1 MDTFIGRTLG
11 GRYEVLELIGR
22 GGTADTYR
30 ALDQTLQREVAIK
43 VLIDRSDDVNK
54 RFLREAQAMA
64 KLNHPR
70 IVQVFDVGEETG
82 ISYIIMELV
91 RGKTLRDL
99 EGGSISYRQA
109 LTYLIDILE
118 ALEYA
123 HNEGTIHRDIK
134 PSNIMTIE
142 DGKHVKVMDF
152 GLARRTSDMT
162 QTTRTGQ
169 IVGTIGYLAPERF
182 LSKPADIRSDLY
194 SVGIVM
200 YEIFTGTVPFRN
212 DKDDL
217 VATIFSHVHDAPT
230 PPHEINRNIPE
241 PLERVIMRAIDKDPG
256 KRYQAARDF
265 IADLN
270 LLLSPSAAARK
281 PSADARRAPSQT
293 HPELRQALDRALAP
307 SRNRNDAYEA
317 VLKGMLATR
326 RRRYDEAKNNFLA
339 ALHELAA
346 VDNRLE
352 YAKTALKYGTMILQK
367 ASDGLR
373 EREELRE
380 GVSKLNEALEVFRD
394 YDLSEQMSET
404 EYLIN
409 ALERTAIG
417 Y

>member
-1 MDTFIGRTLG
+1 MDTFTGRTLS

-30 ALDQTLQREVAIK
+30 ALDQTLEREVALK

-64 KLNHPR
+64 KLNHPG
-70 IVQVFDVGEETG
+70 IVQVFDVGEESG
-82 ISYIIMELV
+82 ISYIVMEFV

-109 LTYLIDILE
+109 ITYLVDVLE
-118 ALEYA
+118 ALDYA
-123 HNEGTIHRDIK
+123 HKDGTIHRDIK

-162 QTTRTGQ
+162 ETTRTGQ

-182 LSKPADIRSDLY
+182 LSKPADVRSDLY

-241 PLERVIMRAIDKDPG
+241 PLERVIMRAIDKEPG
-256 KRYQAARDF
+256 KRYQTARDF
-265 IADLN
+265 IGDLQ
-270 LLLSPSAAARK
+270 LLLSPTPAAQK
-281 PSADARRAPSQT
+281 PQVESRPPPQAD
-293 HPELRQALDRALAP
+293 PELRRALDRELSPA
-307 SRNRNDAYEA
+307 RNRNDAYEA

-326 RRRYDEAKNNFLA
+326 RRRYDEAKDQFLG
-339 ALHELAA
+339 ALHDLSAA
-346 VDNRLE
+346 DNRLE
-352 YAKTALKYGTMILQK
+352 YAKTAVKYGTMILQK

-373 EREELRE
+373 ERDELRD
-380 GVSKLNEALEVFRD
+380 GVHKLNEALEVFRD
-394 YDLSEQMSET
+394 YDLAEQMSET
-404 EYLIN
+404 EYLVN

>member
-1 MDTFIGRTLG
+1 
-11 GRYEVLELIGR
+11 
-22 GGTADTYR
+22 
-30 ALDQTLQREVAIK
+30 
-43 VLIDRSDDVNK
+43 
-54 RFLREAQAMA
+54 
-64 KLNHPR
+64 
-70 IVQVFDVGEETG
+70 
-82 ISYIIMELV
+82 
-91 RGKTLRDL
+91 
-99 EGGSISYRQA
+99 
-109 LTYLIDILE
+109 
-118 ALEYA
+118 
-123 HNEGTIHRDIK
+123 
-134 PSNIMTIE
+134 
-142 DGKHVKVMDF
+142 
-152 GLARRTSDMT
+152 
-162 QTTRTGQ
+162 
-169 IVGTIGYLAPERF
+169 
-182 LSKPADIRSDLY
+182 
-194 SVGIVM
+194 M

-256 KRYQAARDF
+256 KRYQNAHDF
-265 IADLN
+265 IADLQA
-270 LLLSPSAAARK
+270 LLSPSPAKKPAPADRR
-281 PSADARRAPSQT
+281 PSARADIADPG
-293 HPELRQALDRALAP
+293 LRQQLDRALAP

-346 VDNRLE
+346 IDNRLE

-373 EREELRE
+373 EREELRD
-380 GVSKLNEALEVFRD
+380 GVNKLNEALEVFRD
-394 YDLSEQMSET
+394 YDLAEQMSET

>member
-1 MDTFIGRTLG
+1 MDTFIGRVLG
-11 GRYEVLELIGR
+11 GRYEILELVGR

-30 ALDQTLQREVAIK
+30 ALDRTLQREVAIK

-70 IVQVFDVGEETG
+70 IVQVFDVGEEAG

-182 LSKPADIRSDLY
+182 LSKPADVRSDLY

-241 PLERVIMRAIDKDPG
+241 ALERVIMRAIDKDPG
-256 KRYQAARDF
+256 KRYQTARDY

-270 LLLSPSAAARK
+270 LLLSPSGAARK
-281 PSADARRAPSQT
+281 TAPEQRRASVQNA
-293 HPELRQALDRALAP
+293 PELRQALDRALAP

-373 EREELRE
+373 ERDELRE
-380 GVSKLNEALEVFRD
+380 GVNKLNEALEVFRD

>member
-1 MDTFIGRTLG
+1 MDTFIGRVLG
-11 GRYEVLELIGR
+11 GRYEVLELVGR

-30 ALDQTLQREVAIK
+30 ALDRTLQREVAIK

-70 IVQVFDVGEETG
+70 IVQVFDVGEEAG

-182 LSKPADIRSDLY
+182 LSKPADVRSDLY

-241 PLERVIMRAIDKDPG
+241 ALERVIMRAIDKDPG
-256 KRYQAARDF
+256 KRYQTARDY

-270 LLLSPSAAARK
+270 LLLSPSGASRKTAAEQRR
-281 PSADARRAPSQT
+281 PSAQNA
-293 HPELRQALDRALAP
+293 PELRQALDRALAP

-373 EREELRE
+373 ERDELRE
-380 GVSKLNEALEVFRD
+380 GVNKLNEALEVFRD

>member
-1 MDTFIGRTLG
+1 MPTIAGRTLG
-11 GRYEVLELIGR
+11 GRYEVVELVGR
-22 GGTADTYR
+22 GGTADIYR
-30 ALDQTLQREVAIK
+30 GVDKTLKREVAIK
-43 VLIDRSDDVNK
+43 VLVDHSKDVNK
-54 RFLREAQAMA
+54 RFLREAQAMS
-64 KLNHPR
+64 KLNHPN
-70 IVQVFDVGEETG
+70 IVQVYEVGEEDD
-82 ISYIIMELV
+82 ISYIVMELV

-109 LTYLIDILE
+109 LTYLLDILE
-118 ALEYA
+118 ALDYA
-123 HNEGTIHRDIK
+123 HRDATIHRDIK
-134 PSNIMTIE
+134 PSNIITVE

-182 LSKPADIRSDLY
+182 LSKPADVRSDLY

-256 KRYQAARDF
+256 KRYQTARDF
-265 IADLN
+265 INDLQ
-270 LLLSPSAAARK
+270 LLLSPTPAVKRPEPEHRASPQPEHAL
-281 PSADARRAPSQT
+281 RR
-293 HPELRQALDRALAP
+293 ALDRAVP
-307 SRNRNDAYEA
+307 PVRNTNGAYEY

-326 RRRYDEAKNNFLA
+326 QRRYDDAKEHFSLALAELA
-339 ALHELAA
+339 ALG
-346 VDNRLE
+346 DRLE

-373 EREELRE
+373 DRDELRD
-380 GVSKLNEALEVFRD
+380 GVYKLNEALECFRA
-394 YDLSEQMSET
+394 YDLSDQMSET

>member
-1 MDTFIGRTLG
+1 MDTFIGRTLS

-30 ALDQTLQREVAIK
+30 ALDKVLEREVAIK

-64 KLNHPR
+64 NLNHPC
-70 IVQVFDVGEETG
+70 IVAVFDVGEESG
-82 ISYIIMELV
+82 ISYIVMELV

-123 HNEGTIHRDIK
+123 HSQGTIHRDIK
-134 PSNIMTIE
+134 PSNIMTVE

-230 PPHEINRNIPE
+230 PPHEINRNIPD

-256 KRYQAARDF
+256 KRYQNARDF
-265 IADLN
+265 VNDLQI
-270 LLLSPSAAARK
+270 LLSPS
-281 PSADARRAPSQT
+281 P
-293 HPELRQALDRALAP
+293 
-307 SRNRNDAYEA
+307 
-317 VLKGMLATR
+317 
-326 RRRYDEAKNNFLA
+326 AK
-339 ALHELAA
+339 
-346 VDNRLE
+346 
-352 YAKTALKYGTMILQK
+352 KQ
-367 ASDGLR
+367 
-373 EREELRE
+373 
-380 GVSKLNEALEVFRD
+380 
-394 YDLSEQMSET
+394 
-404 EYLIN
+404 
-409 ALERTAIG
+409 
-417 Y
+417 

>member
-1 MDTFIGRTLG
+1 MDTFLGRTLG
-11 GRYEVLELIGR
+11 TRYEIQELIGR

-30 ALDQTLQREVAIK
+30 AQDKLLDRDVAVK
-43 VLIDRSDDVNK
+43 VLIDRSDDVNN

-64 KLNHPR
+64 QLNHPN
-70 IVQVFDVGEETG
+70 IVQVFDVGQESG
-82 ISYIIMELV
+82 ISYIVMELV

-99 EGGSISYRQA
+99 EGGSLSYRQA
-109 LTYLIDILE
+109 LAFLIEMLE
-118 ALEYA
+118 ALSYA
-123 HNEGTIHRDIK
+123 HEAGTIHRDIK
-134 PSNIMTIE
+134 PSNVMTDE
-142 DGKHVKVMDF
+142 EGKHVKVMDF

-182 LSKPADIRSDLY
+182 LSKPADVRSDLY
-194 SVGIVM
+194 SVGVVM

-241 PLERVIMRAIDKDPG
+241 SLERVIMHSIDKEPA
-256 KRYQAARDF
+256 KRYQTARDF
-265 IADLN
+265 INDLN
-270 LLLSPSAAARK
+270 VLLSPTPAAKKAR
-281 PSADARRAPSQT
+281 SERRTETVPET
-293 HPELRQALDRALAP
+293 ELRRALDRALAP
-307 SRNRNDAYEA
+307 ARSRNDAYEA

-326 RRRYDEAKNNFLA
+326 RRKYDEAKIQFVS
-339 ALHELAA
+339 ALEELLVA
-346 VDNRLE
+346 DNRLE
-352 YAKTALKYGTMILQK
+352 HAKTALKYGTMILQK

-373 EREELRE
+373 ERDELRD
-380 GVSKLNEALEVFRD
+380 GVHKLNEALEVFRD
-394 YDLSEQMSET
+394 YDLAEQMSET

>member
-1 MDTFIGRTLG
+1 MDTFIGRTLS
-11 GRYEVLELIGR
+11 GRYEIIELVGR

-30 ALDQTLQREVAIK
+30 ARDKTLEREVAIK
-43 VLIDRSDDVNK
+43 VLIDRSDDVNM
-54 RFLREAQAMA
+54 RFLKEAQAMA
-64 KLNHPR
+64 KLNHPG
-70 IVQVFDVGEETG
+70 IVQVFDVGQESG
-82 ISYIIMELV
+82 ISYIVMELV

-109 LTYLIDILE
+109 LTYLTDILE

-217 VATIFSHVHDAPT
+217 VATIFSHVHDSPT

-241 PLERVIMRAIDKDPG
+241 PLERVIMKAIDKDPG
-256 KRYQAARDF
+256 KRYQNARDY
-265 IADLN
+265 INDLHV
-270 LLLSPSAAARK
+270 LLSPSAVAKKAPATERRPPAQTDPGLRK
-281 PSADARRAPSQT
+281 
-293 HPELRQALDRALAP
+293 ALDRALAP
-307 SRNRNDAYEA
+307 TRNRNDAYES

-326 RRRYDEAKNNFLA
+326 RRRYDEAKEHFAGALA
-339 ALHELAA
+339 ELAA
-346 VDNRLE
+346 VENRLE
-352 YAKTALKYGTMILQK
+352 YAKTAVKYGTMILQK
-367 ASDGLR
+367 ASDGIR
-373 EREELRE
+373 EREELRD
-380 GVSKLNEALEVFRD
+380 GVNKLNDALEVFRD
-394 YDLSEQMSET
+394 YDLSEQMSEA

>member
-11 GRYEVLELIGR
+11 SRYEIRELIGR

-30 ALDQTLQREVAIK
+30 AFDKTLEREVAIK
-43 VLIDRSDDVNK
+43 VLIDRSDDINK

-70 IVQVFDVGEETG
+70 IVQVFDVGEESG
-82 ISYIIMELV
+82 MSYIVMELV

-109 LTYLIDILE
+109 LTYLTDVLE

-123 HNEGTIHRDIK
+123 HTDGTIHRDIK
-134 PSNIMTIE
+134 PSNIMTVD

-182 LSKPADIRSDLY
+182 LSKPADVRSDLY

-230 PPHEINRNIPE
+230 APHQINRNIPE
-241 PLERVIMRAIDKDPG
+241 PLERVIVRAIDKDPG
-256 KRYQAARDF
+256 KRYQTARDF
-265 IADLN
+265 IADLQV
-270 LLLSPSAAARK
+270 LLSPSAAKK
-281 PSADARRAPSQT
+281 PPAQPRPEPKANT
-293 HPELRQALDRALAP
+293 ELRAVIDRALAP

-326 RRRYDEAKNNFLA
+326 RRRYDEAKDQFMV

-373 EREELRE
+373 ERSELRE
-380 GVSKLNEALEVFRD
+380 GVHKLNEALEVFRD
-394 YDLSEQMSET
+394 YDLAEHMSET

>member
-1 MDTFIGRTLG
+1 METFIGRTLN

-30 ALDQTLQREVAIK
+30 ALDKTLEREVAIK
-43 VLIDRSDDVNK
+43 VLIDRSDDVNT

-64 KLNHPR
+64 RLNHAC
-70 IVQVFDVGEETG
+70 IVQVFDVGQDSG
-82 ISYIIMELV
+82 ISYIVMELV

-109 LTYLIDILE
+109 LTYLIDILD

-123 HNEGTIHRDIK
+123 HNEGIIHRDIK
-134 PSNIMTIE
+134 PSNIMTVE
-142 DGKHVKVMDF
+142 DGRHVKVMDF

-182 LSKPADIRSDLY
+182 LSKPADVRSDLY

-256 KRYQAARDF
+256 KRYQTARDF
-265 IADLN
+265 INDLQV
-270 LLLSPSAAARK
+270 LLSPTPAKKAQAE
-281 PSADARRAPSQT
+281 RRVPTQT
-293 HPELRQALDRALAP
+293 HPELRQALDRALSP
-307 SRNRNDAYEA
+307 SRNRNDAFEA
-317 VLKGMLATR
+317 VLKGMLSTR
-326 RRRYDEAKNNFLA
+326 RRQYDQAKEYFMS

-346 VDNRLE
+346 ADNRLE

-373 EREELRE
+373 EREELRD
-380 GVSKLNEALEVFRD
+380 GVNKLNEALEVFRD
-394 YDLSEQMSET
+394 YDLAEQMSET